1 MGYLWRA
8 VDAGGEGL
16 DVLVQSKRNKHA
28 ALNLMRKLLKKY
40 AYAPAGW
47 SRTTCGHTAQR
58 PAISASST
66 CISASDGV
74 ESTTGAVAVGTEE
87 WLFAGSFRT
96 LPVPQFGPWLRFQ
109 SPLVKPDVRISR
121 IRLSPVPSNLR
132 SWQVAAVS
140 RDGVEAERLIKILVR
155 DLVEPG
161 AFASRSP

>member
-1 MGYLWRA
+1 MFL
-8 VDAGGEGL
+8 
-16 DVLVQSKRNKHA
+16 
-28 ALNLMRKLLKKY
+28 
-40 AYAPAGW
+40 GW
-47 SRTTCGHTAQR
+47 STAT
-58 PAISASST
+58 SAG
-66 CISASDGV
+66 DGV
-74 ESTTGAVAVGTEE
+74 ESTTGAVAVGAEE

-121 IRLSPVPSNLR
+121 IRLSPVPSNVR